1 MVFLEGG
8 GFFLLVA
15 AAAAPFFPTFVVEPL
30 PLVSVLD
37 FAAAAA
43 AAIFTAAFLA
53 AEAGKELM
61 LEREPV
67 EFLEFL

>member
-1 MVFLEGG
+1 M
-8 GFFLLVA
+8 LLA
-15 AAAAPFFPTFVVEPL
+15 AAAAEPFFPTFVAEPL
-30 PLVSVLD
+30 PFSADLD
-37 FAAAAA
+37 LLSRAAAANFAAA
-43 AAIFTAAFLA
+43 FFV